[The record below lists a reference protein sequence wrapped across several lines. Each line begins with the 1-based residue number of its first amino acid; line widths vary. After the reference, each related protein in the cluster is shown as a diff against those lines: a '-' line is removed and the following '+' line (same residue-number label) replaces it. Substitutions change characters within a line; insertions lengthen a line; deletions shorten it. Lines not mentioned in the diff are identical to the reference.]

1 MLRTI
6 AIMLLCSFTSTA
18 LGQGPKSKEPK
29 VSLDEKWVRSLG
41 ENFAF
46 DYYRATL
53 AGREKQSFCCSP
65 YSAMAALAMLSH
77 GASGDARDEFAK
89 LWPASKHPS
98 AEATKS
104 PWSSDRL
111 LTGLRSLQETLQS
124 PRGPK
129 QDGRAAA
136 VELDIANAIW
146 VEQSF
151 PLKPS
156 LLEGA
161 KKYGAVIEAADFAGH
176 PAQQIERINTWCKE
190 KTRGKIPKVLGPE
203 HVTPDTRLMLVN
215 AVYFNAAWAEPFE
228 KQRTK
233 EGKFSLLDGRIRM
246 RSMMSDFKETRYAEF
261 RPDGS
266 INEYVLRDKRVDGR
280 RRNEWQLPENPEGW
294 RILELPYKGNRFSIV
309 LILSNKLDGITEIE
323 NKLDRERIDYWLR
336 KLDLE
341 SVFVSIPRFKVESNF
356 DLTPILKSLGLHAI
370 FSPGNLL
377 NFSDSPEAS
386 MLSVYPA
393 IQKAY
398 IDVNEEGT
406 EAAAVT
412 ALGAPGGV
420 GGPSKPPPEFIA
432 DHPFLFL
439 IRDNQTGAILFIGRF
454 TGEE

>member
-1 MLRTI
+1 MALFVQAILGNQLMLRTI

-41 ENFAF
+41 EDFAF

-65 YSAMAALAMLSH
+65 YSAMAAMAMLSH
-77 GASGDARDEFAK
+77 GTSGDGRDEFAK

-124 PRGPK
+124 PRGAK
-129 QDGRAAA
+129 QDDRAAA

-151 PLKPS
+151 PLKLS

-176 PAQQIERINTWCKE
+176 PAQQIERINTWCSE
-190 KTRGKIPKVLGPE
+190 KTRGKIPKILGPE
-203 HVTPDTRLMLVN
+203 HVSADTRLMLVN
-215 AVYFNAAWAEPFE
+215 AVYFNAAWQEPFE
-228 KQRTK
+228 KRMTK
-233 EGKFSLLDGRIRM
+233 DAKFSLHSGRTTTLP
-246 RSMMSDFKETRYAEF
+246 MMHDDKRAKYAEF

-266 INEYVLRDKRVDGR
+266 INRYLHRPIRGDTSDRSPWV
-280 RRNEWQLPENPEGW
+280 LPENPEGW
-294 RILELPYKGNRFSIV
+294 KVLELAYQGDRFAMLLV
-309 LILSNKLDGITEIE
+309 LPNQPDG
-323 NKLDRERIDYWLR
+323 LA
-336 KLDLE
+336 DLE
-341 SVFVSIPRFKVESNF
+341 SKLDSTLLETWQRKLQSEYVVISIPRFKVESNF

-386 MLSVYPA
+386 MLSV
-393 IQKAY
+393 
-398 IDVNEEGT
+398 
-406 EAAAVT
+406 
-412 ALGAPGGV
+412 
-420 GGPSKPPPEFIA
+420 
-432 DHPFLFL
+432 
-439 IRDNQTGAILFIGRF
+439 
-454 TGEE
+454 